1 MSNDIVP
8 DGETCGSVEAVLDS
22 ACLDR
27 RIFDVVDLNRSGHD
41 VPFWLTRTGAERLL
55 ALELLRRVCYGY
67 DETAEGLQRV
77 LVIAERDGG

>member
-1 MSNDIVP
+1 MIDEIKQ
-8 DGETCGSVEAVLDS
+8 DGETSGSVDAVLDS

-27 RIFDVVDLNRSGHD
+27 RIFDVVDLSRSGHD

-77 LVIAERDGG
+77 LVVAERDGS

>member
-1 MSNDIVP
+1 MIDEIEQ
-8 DGETCGSVEAVLDS
+8 DGETSGSVDAVLDS

-27 RIFDVVDLNRSGHD
+27 RIFDVVDLSRSGHD

-77 LVIAERDGG
+77 LVVAERDGS